1 MRVTVTSVLGNKPK
15 EIKNVFEISSISD
28 VEKLIRACVTDRTAV
43 VKRQDGKEVSI
54 VNNGTVYTEVYNQ
67 KQLLADWCTQ
77 LVDEF
82 PVGGQFA
89 KSSI

>member
-1 MRVTVTSVLGNKPK
+1 MKVTVTSLLGNLPK
-15 EIKNVFEISSISD
+15 EVKNTFEVVNTSD
-28 VEKLIRACVTDRTAV
+28 VDKLVRACVTDRVAV

-67 KQLLADWCTQ
+67 KQLLADWCSQ

-82 PVGGQFA
+82 PIGGAFA